1 MALQK
6 ESRKL
11 HVKMINLS
19 IYPTAY
25 CYGHDTYDKME
36 EGKKKY
42 FIPESLIQGEY
53 GAPALHTLPSTFL
66 NFFGTI
72 FLSCFQT
79 FIPSSL
85 LPCLLPSLSLSLPFS
100 LHCFLPSLSSFFLS
114 FPPPFLHASSFS
126 IMAFHFMDI

>member
-36 EGKKKY
+36 EEKNTLSPKASSK
-42 FIPESLIQGEY
+42 GEY

-72 FLSCFQT
+72 FFSYFQT
-79 FIPSSL
+79 FIPSL
-85 LPCLLPSLSLSLPFS
+85 LPCLLPSPYSLSLPFS